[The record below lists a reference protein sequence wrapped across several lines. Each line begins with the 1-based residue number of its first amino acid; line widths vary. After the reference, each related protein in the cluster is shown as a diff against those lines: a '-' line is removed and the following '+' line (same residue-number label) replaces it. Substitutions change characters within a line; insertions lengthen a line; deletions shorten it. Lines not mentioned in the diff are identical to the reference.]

1 MEKEEIRKETFC
13 SRLYRFFLRK
23 EPRSW
28 CYNSL
33 WSLFWKP
40 FRKYF
45 SAVVIP
51 TIPWNG
57 LRILCYRMCGYKIGK
72 GTFIGMRCYLDDMCY
87 DKIVI
92 GKNVIISYGCYF
104 ACHGRGQG
112 HNHLVIEDKAYIGMR
127 CSIIARHDNMII
139 GHHSVVGANS
149 LVNKDIPAYGV
160 AYGNPVKVQ
169 KIQIPINKK

>member
-51 TIPWNG
+51 TIQWNG

>member
-1 MEKEEIRKETFC
+1 
-13 SRLYRFFLRK
+13 
-23 EPRSW
+23 
-28 CYNSL
+28 
-33 WSLFWKP
+33 
-40 FRKYF
+40 
-45 SAVVIP
+45 
-51 TIPWNG
+51 
-57 LRILCYRMCGYKIGK
+57 MCGYKIGS

-87 DKIVI
+87 DKMVI
-92 GKNVIISYGCYF
+92 GKNVTISYGCYF

-127 CSIIARHDNMII
+127 CSIIARHDHMTI